1 MNEHQLGRL
10 LRRMVVLSAPLPLA
24 LLGAACGGSS
34 MADTGGEAGASA
46 GGKDNGS
53 VGGSPNRGA
62 GEGGAGTSAGEAGA
76 SGGGAGGAG
85 AGGSGTGGASAGMG
99 GVGAVAGGGSA
110 GSAGMGAGG
119 DTSGCKSAPLL
130 SCFGGEVVVP
140 NSCVAPAAA
149 QPGTV
154 LPSDTCSAIC
164 NAMFVVFQCSLT
176 SSNGTS
182 ATVQCVTGCPGGTG
196 GSGGRRPAGFGDDK
210 VCDSADGLG
219 GYFAEMAR
227 LEAAS
232 VDAFRI
238 MRDELR
244 VKGAPKKLVRAAA
257 RAAKDEI
264 RHARATG
271 ALARRFGSSP
281 RATAIP
287 RGAPRSIEA
296 MALENAVEGCVR
308 ETYGALLATRQAEL
322 ASDPVVR
329 AAMIRIA
336 RDETRHACLSWRVTR
351 WLEIRLDPEAKRN
364 VERAKQAAVREL
376 MTSVATGG
384 AVSFAVDVGLPA
396 PAEASLLL
404 VKMKQA
410 LWS

>member
-1 MNEHQLGRL
+1 MNEQQLGRL

-34 MADTGGEAGASA
+34 MVDPGGEAGASA

-53 VGGSPNRGA
+53 AGASPNGGA
-62 GEGGAGTSAGEAGA
+62 GEGGAGA
-76 SGGGAGGAG
+76 GAGGAG
-85 AGGSGTGGASAGMG
+85 ASGAGAGGAGTGGSGAGGASAGMG

-110 GSAGMGAGG
+110 GMGAGG

-130 SCFGGEVVVP
+130 GCSGGEVVVP
-140 NSCVAPAAA
+140 NSCVAAAAA

-154 LPSDTCSAIC
+154 LPLDTCQAIC
-164 NAMFVVFQCSLT
+164 NAMFVVVGCSL
-176 SSNGTS
+176 SSSDGTS
-182 ATVQCVTGCPGGTG
+182 ATVQCMTGCPA
-196 GSGGRRPAGFGDDK
+196 GRRPAGFGDDT

-227 LEAAS
+227 LEAAA

-244 VKGAPKKLVRAAA
+244 AKRAPKKLVRAAA

-287 RGAPRSIEA
+287 RGALRSVEA

-322 ASDPVVR
+322 ARDPVVR
-329 AAMIRIA
+329 AAMMRIA
-336 RDETRHACLSWRVTR
+336 RDETRHASLSWRVAR
-351 WLEIRLDPEAKRN
+351 WLETRLDPEAKRN

-376 MTSVATGG
+376 MTSVASGG
-384 AVSFAVDVGLPA
+384 SVSFAVDAGLPA
-396 PAEASLLL
+396 PAEGSLLL
-404 VKMKQA
+404 GKMKQA